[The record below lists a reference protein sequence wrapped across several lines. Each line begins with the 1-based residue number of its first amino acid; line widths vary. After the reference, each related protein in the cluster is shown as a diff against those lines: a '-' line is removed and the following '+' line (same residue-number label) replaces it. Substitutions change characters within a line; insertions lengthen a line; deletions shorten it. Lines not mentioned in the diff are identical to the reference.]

1 MEKLKQYKHIIL
13 LALLILGF
21 VFYWFQLRPTNI
33 RKECYKDTYIDATD
47 KISELDKKYGIYD
60 ERNERDYEKC
70 LKSKGL

>member
-1 MEKLKQYKHIIL
+1 MQKLKEYKEIIIIVL
-13 LALLILGF
+13 VLIVGA
-21 VFYWFQLRPTNI
+21 FYWFQLRPTNI

>member
-70 LKSKGL
+70 LRSKGL

>member
-1 MEKLKQYKHIIL
+1 MTKQNIIYLVIGILIL
-13 LALLILGF
+13 LTASA
-21 VFYWFQLRPTNI
+21 FYWFQLRPTSI
-33 RKECYKDTYIDATD
+33 RKERYKDTYIDATD